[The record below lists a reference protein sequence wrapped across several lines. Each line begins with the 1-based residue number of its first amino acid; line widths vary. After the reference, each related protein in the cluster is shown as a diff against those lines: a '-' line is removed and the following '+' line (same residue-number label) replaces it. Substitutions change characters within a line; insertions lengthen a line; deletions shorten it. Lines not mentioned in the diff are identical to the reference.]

1 MRRIALA
8 VAAVMMV
15 SGLGACSAG
24 KSNEYTLTAY
34 FPSAISLY
42 ADSQVRVLGLPAGH
56 VRSVKV
62 IGTKVRVVMGIHN
75 DIPLPKNAS
84 ATIIPLSFIGERYV
98 QLYPAWKTGQ
108 PKLEHDAVLDLDR
121 TSVPVEPDETLAALK
136 HLLDT
141 IDPQATGRLVH
152 NLALGLD
159 GTGDDLNKA
168 IKGLGT
174 ITETL
179 GEKDKQVAA
188 IIDNFDS
195 FTATLA
201 GRDETLG
208 RVLDN
213 FARTT
218 DALAKER
225 TAIQALLTSLAS
237 LSTDGLDLL
246 QEHGAKLDR
255 DIGVLSRELRL
266 VGAHIDQVDKLL
278 AAGPIL
284 VAGKDL
290 DGKAGLA
297 AAYDKN
303 LHAIDLRALVTPNV
317 AQVFNALGLPTT
329 LVCEPV
335 TTQCSIPGTPLYLPP
350 DLPAITPVPSGAA
363 KHKSPVGGLIHSISS
378 VFG

>member
-1 MRRIALA
+1 MRRLAGFLAAAL
-8 VAAVMMV
+8 VVT
-15 SGLGACSAG
+15 GLGACG
-24 KSNEYTLTAY
+24 PGGPDEYTVTAY
-34 FPSAISLY
+34 FTSAISLY
-42 ADSQVRVLGLPAGH
+42 SASQVRVLGLPAGH
-56 VRSVKV
+56 VKSVKV
-62 IGTKVRVVMGIHN
+62 VGDKVRVVLRIHD
-75 DIPLPKNAS
+75 DIPLPKDAS

-98 QLYPAWKTGQ
+98 QLYPAWKEGEPTLPHG
-108 PKLEHDAVLDLDR
+108 AVLDLDR

-141 IDPQATGRLVH
+141 IDPQATGKLVH

-168 IKGLGT
+168 IAGLGT

-179 GEKDKQVAA
+179 GEKDQQVAS
-188 IIDNFDS
+188 IIDNFDR

-201 GRDETLG
+201 DRDQTLG

-213 FARTT
+213 FATTT

-225 TAIQALLTSLAS
+225 TAIQSLLASLAS
-237 LSTDGLDLL
+237 LSTNGLDLL
-246 QEHGAKLDR
+246 KEHGTKLDH
-255 DIGVLSRELRL
+255 DITVLSRELRL

-284 VAGKDL
+284 VAGKNL

-297 AAYDKN
+297 ASYDKN
-303 LHAIDLRALVTPNV
+303 LHALDLRTLVTPDV

-335 TTQCSIPGTPLYLPP
+335 TTQCSLPGTGLSIPP
-350 DLPAITPVPSGAA
+350 DLPPTPLTSGP
-363 KHKSPVGGLIHSISS
+363 KHKSVVRGVIDSISA